1 MAILPVRLY
10 PDPVLKK
17 KADPVTKITEEICT
31 LLDNMAETMYA
42 APGVG
47 LAAPQVGV
55 SQRVIVLDPG
65 VREGEK
71 GKSHELHQLINPV
84 ITHAEGELEWEE
96 GCLSIPG
103 FLLPMVRNSHVIVEA
118 TTKDGKSV
126 TIEAHEFLAVILQH
140 EIDHLEG
147 KLLIDNVSRLKRD
160 LYLRRL
166 KKILSEGG
174 DPTTM
179 MG

>member
-1 MAILPVRLY
+1 MAILPIVLY
-10 PDPVLKK
+10 PEPVLKQ
-17 KADPVTKITEEICT
+17 KAAPVAEITAEIRS

-42 APGVG
+42 APGLG
-47 LAAPQVGV
+47 LAAPQVGI
-55 SQRVIVLDPG
+55 SKRVIVLDPG
-65 VREGEK
+65 GREGET
-71 GKSHELHQLINPV
+71 SQLYQLVNPQIV
-84 ITHAEGELEWEE
+84 SSEGEIEWEE

-103 FLLPMVRNSHVIVEA
+103 FLLPMVRKSHVVVEA
-118 TTKDGKSV
+118 LDKTGKKM
-126 TIEAHEFLAVILQH
+126 TIDAHELLAVILQH
-140 EIDHLEG
+140 EIDHLDG

-166 KKILSEGG
+166 KKILKEGG

>member
-1 MAILPVRLY
+1 MAILPIVLY
-10 PDPVLKK
+10 PEPVLKQ
-17 KADPVTKITEEICT
+17 KASPVTEITAEIRK
-31 LLDNMAETMYA
+31 LLDDMAETMYA
-42 APGVG
+42 APGLG
-47 LAAPQVGV
+47 LAAPQVGI

-65 VREGEK
+65 GHEGET
-71 GKSHELHQLINPV
+71 SQLYQLVNPT
-84 ITHAEGELEWEE
+84 ITHAEGEIEWEE

-103 FLLPMVRNSHVIVEA
+103 FLLPMVRKSHVIVEA
-118 TTKDGKSV
+118 QEKSGKKI
-126 TIEAHEFLAVILQH
+126 TIEAHELLAVILQH

-166 KKILSEGG
+166 KKMLKEGG
-174 DPTTM
+174 DPKTM

>member
-1 MAILPVRLY
+1 MAILPVVLY

-17 KADPVTKITEEICT
+17 KASPVTQVTQDIRT

-71 GKSHELHQLINPV
+71 TKGQLHQLINPV
-84 ITHAEGELEWEE
+84 ITHAEGEVEWEE

-103 FLLPMVRNSHVIVEA
+103 FLLPMVRYSHVIVEA
-118 TTKDGKSV
+118 ITKDETPV
-126 TIEAHEFLAVILQH
+126 TIEAHDFLAVILQH
-140 EIDHLEG
+140 EIDHLNG

-166 KKILSEGG
+166 KKILKEGG